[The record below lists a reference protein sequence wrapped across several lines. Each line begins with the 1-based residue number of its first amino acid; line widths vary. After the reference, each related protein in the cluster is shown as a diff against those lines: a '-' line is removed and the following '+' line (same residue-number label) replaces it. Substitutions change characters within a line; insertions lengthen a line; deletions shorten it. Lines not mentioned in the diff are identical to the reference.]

1 MFILLNV
8 SLFNRVNPVKSICI
22 FIIVKAPN
30 EIEGI
35 KMNIINFATPKGG
48 ESFLQR
54 YFLLQGLQ
62 KRYKELAQKGVNHST
77 KVFSFI
83 QPFQGCE

>member
-1 MFILLNV
+1 
-8 SLFNRVNPVKSICI
+8 
-22 FIIVKAPN
+22 
-30 EIEGI
+30 
-35 KMNIINFATPKGG
+35 MNIINFATPKGG

-83 QPFQGCE
+83 QPFQGCEWMCYFFTTGFNDGYLYHVKYI